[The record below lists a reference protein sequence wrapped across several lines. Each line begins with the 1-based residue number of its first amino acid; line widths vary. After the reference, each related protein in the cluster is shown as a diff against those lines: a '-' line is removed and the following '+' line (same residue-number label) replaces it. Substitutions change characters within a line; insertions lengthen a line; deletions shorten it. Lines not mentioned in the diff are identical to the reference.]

1 MCVYI
6 YLFIFC
12 SFVEFRNDGMEDSYS
27 ILIRFDSQDSTDNFY
42 KHFNGSRFSSL
53 EVCFTFIKCNI
64 HIHSP
69 IHTHILLNESYKK
82 RLTNNG
88 NFLEKQLI
96 YSIIAICIYFFYLNI
111 GGGLYRAFHIR
122 CAIHWFN

>member
-1 MCVYI
+1 MRGV
-6 YLFIFC
+6 
-12 SFVEFRNDGMEDSYS
+12 RNDGMEDSYS

-42 KHFNGSRFSSL
+42 KHLNGSRFSSL
-53 EVCFTFIKCNI
+53 EVFFTFINCNI

-69 IHTHILLNESYKK
+69 IHNYTHILLTESYNK
-82 RLTNNG
+82 RLTSNC
-88 NFLEKQLI
+88 NFLEKKKLI
-96 YSIIAICIYFFYLNI
+96 YSMIAICFYFFYLNI